1 MVNHGTIASK
11 SMTIKNSGTSLSFSE
26 IESEFGTNPTRSLG
40 SYRVS
45 QNFGALTNQPLD
57 AGIPSSGEI
66 SFNDFY
72 GKQLNVIVD
81 FYSGGSES
89 RQVAKS
95 RYNNGNVNVVG
106 GFKSKPSN
114 TSGTHVKIHVNKT
127 ISSVN
132 DGNQGVCALRT
143 GNWSSGTT
151 LSVDVG
157 SSGKI
162 AGAGGN
168 GGRGANNEGENG
180 VSGQNGNSGLGVE
193 YTCIV
198 NNSGTLVGG
207 GGGGSGGGGG
217 YDTDK
222 NDDELGSGG
231 GGGGGA
237 GIPFGEGGDGG
248 DSWDADGSPGN
259 DGTETEGGAGGSGG
273 NADDEGIGG
282 RGGNGGPLGGIGFT
296 GRTGSGDNGVSSG
309 GQPGAGGFGIRRLN
323 SAGVTLNGNSA
334 TINVGSVS

>member
-1 MVNHGTIASK
+1 MSGVVDIVADGSSRATIAYMIPPKVTTTQRNSLSNIGGVSTETGATIYNTILTNFKFIMVQPGTIASK

-72 GKQLNVIVD
+72 SKQLNVIVD
-81 FYSGGSES
+81 FYSGGLES

-127 ISSVN
+127 ISSEN
-132 DGNQGVCALRT
+132 DGDQGVCALRT
-143 GNWSSGTT
+143 GNWTSGTT

-180 VSGQNGNSGLGVE
+180 ANGQNGNSALGVE

-222 NDDELGSGG
+222 HDDELGSGG
-231 GGGGGA
+231 GGA
-237 GIPFGEGGDGG
+237 VEQVFHLVKEVMVVI
-248 DSWDADGSPGN
+248 
-259 DGTETEGGAGGSGG
+259 
-273 NADDEGIGG
+273 
-282 RGGNGGPLGGIGFT
+282 LGMLMVHLVMMVLKM
-296 GRTGSGDNGVSSG
+296 RVVLEDLVVM
-309 GQPGAGGFGIRRLN
+309 LMMK
-323 SAGVTLNGNSA
+323 V
-334 TINVGSVS
+334 